1 MLLLFLLFLLV
12 LLVLL
17 VLLGTL
23 ACGKKI
29 QDAIEAILEDIQDF
43 ENTKEREK
51 EQEHQKDF
59 AERGQVTE
67 IRNAALGMV
76 NAVIGGYD
84 ADIVDTTDGST
95 IGAGL
100 TTPSIGAHGTSFSR
114 SSSSNTSRR
123 MVAPPRAIVKL
134 TNVSRNL
141 HGIQE
146 SKQAIRIECEKR
158 KLVQADNECKR
169 IENEAKRL
177 AMQEQDAKAMRDMM
191 MTAMAKQFGNQ

>member
-1 MLLLFLLFLLV
+1 MGKSYKMLLKQSL
-12 LLVLL
+12 
-17 VLLGTL
+17 
-23 ACGKKI
+23 KI
-29 QDAIEAILEDIQDF
+29 FKTSKTRRGRRSRSTRKPLRKED
-43 ENTKEREK
+43 KPL
-51 EQEHQKDF
+51 
-59 AERGQVTE
+59 
-67 IRNAALGMV
+67 NAALGMV